1 MSLYRESKRREEFG
15 GRYKRI
21 KPSPNFKKAS
31 YKKRIEE
38 SPISLKT
45 QEGVKQVKK
54 GSAKVKK
61 GYKTVS
67 EGYKKFK
74 KDPMVKD
81 FWSNIGQS
89 LTLKEKKEKPKPKI
103 KKKKSKKVYV
113 IKNDQIYLLDIEDKD
128 KEQYASKKE
137 GK

>member
-89 LTLKEKKEKPKPKI
+89 LTLKEKKEKPKPKNKI
-103 KKKKSKKVYV
+103 KKYTKTQFINSRNFFNAKKRF
-113 IKNDQIYLLDIEDKD
+113 IKN
-128 KEQYASKKE
+128 SM
-137 GK
+137 